1 MRPPISQHTKTM
13 VVQQWLEGKTRDQI
27 ARDNGQSSGTVTNII
42 TEWRK
47 NLGYPIAE
55 DLRELAVTLRRLRM
69 DPSSSALGARVAS
82 MMKTLGLDEE
92 EFHQFMSVVYKDC
105 ITLGVKRD
113 KISYYIRELL
123 ELCENIPFSEI
134 PDYIEQ
140 QKTRKRKLEQ
150 ELQELEAREVDAKDR
165 VDKALREEGIT
176 RHDLNFKRELWKRE
190 ISMDETSQFLEAL
203 KGIKRFGYDPATVA
217 SKYHNFLEREAG
229 KIAIEDLRREL
240 DRLQEEVNTHSQVIK
255 KYKELESKGFGLKEL
270 KQLANMVKEIAV
282 ANKMP
287 PYEAIRKFIA
297 DIEEQYDEKL
307 GFELKLASLKSD
319 IQEKE
324 ARRAAMS
331 NQSYWPDWS
340 LLFSPSLG
348 GGEQQGREK
357 TDDKFQRTHDAT
369 TAESQQQAKTEGANA
384 AGRVDELPSH
394 TTNINA
400 GTTASLNTNK
410 NFTHESLGFE
420 DKDDR
425 EQDELHL
432 SDDDIANTPL
442 RIEVAA
448 SDLDDPTNTTSKTI
462 YTNLANESPIDDASQ
477 EQEQDKFT
485 IYESPYTFNLEG
497 IRETIM
503 QAKEKQKERLEKA
516 DESAALKI

>member
-1 MRPPISQHTKTM
+1 
-13 VVQQWLEGKTRDQI
+13 VQQWLQGKARDQI
-27 ARDNGQSSGTVTNII
+27 ARDSGLSTGTVTNII
-42 TEWRK
+42 TEWRR

-69 DPSSSALGARVAS
+69 DPSSCALGARVAS

-92 EFHQFMSVVYKDC
+92 ELHQFMSVVYKDC
-105 ITLGVKRD
+105 VTLGINHD

-134 PDYIEQ
+134 PNYIEQ
-140 QKTRKRKLEQ
+140 QKTRKIKLEQ
-150 ELQELEAREVDAKDR
+150 ELQELEAREVDAKNR
-165 VDKALREEGIT
+165 VDKALEEEGIT
-176 RHDLNFKRELWKRE
+176 RLDLNFKRELWKRE

-203 KGIKRFGYDPATVA
+203 KGIKRFGYDPATVV

-240 DRLQEEVNTHSQVIK
+240 DSLQEEVNTHSQVIK
-255 KYKELESKGFGLKEL
+255 KYKELQSKGFGLREL

-287 PYEAIRKFIA
+287 PFEAIQKFFA

-324 ARRAAMS
+324 ARRAAMY
-331 NQSYWPDWS
+331 NQSYRPDWS
-340 LLFSPSLG
+340 LFFSPSLG
-348 GGEQQGREK
+348 RGAQQGPEN
-357 TDDKFQRTHDAT
+357 TDDKFQRTHEAT
-369 TAESQQQAKTEGANA
+369 AAESQQQAKTEGSNA
-384 AGRVDELPSH
+384 AGRGDDLQSH
-394 TTNINA
+394 TTNSNA
-400 GTTASLNTNK
+400 GTTASLNTKNK
-410 NFTHESLGFE
+410 NFAHEPLGFE
-420 DKDDR
+420 EDNDDR

-432 SDDDIANTPL
+432 SDDDIDL
-442 RIEVAA
+442 RPDVAA
-448 SDLDDPTNTTSKTI
+448 TDLDDPTNTTSKTI
-462 YTNLANESPIDDASQ
+462 YKNLANENLIDDASQ

-485 IYESPYTFNLEG
+485 IYESPYKFNLEG
-497 IRETIM
+497 IWETIM
-503 QAKEKQKERLEKA
+503 QAKEKQKEGLEKA
-516 DESAALKI
+516 LEGDESAALEI